1 MQDPGLRRSR
11 RAGCAGLIQCC
22 RVHEWSWNA
31 PSSFSKHQRAVAPP
45 SFSGR
50 LSAPKAVVSVR
61 HVSALLSL
69 FYVASSF
76 GIRGAARRTSL
87 PFFRTI
93 RAIPHGPTPA
103 RAQRLRSRSTRAVA
117 VVVVVA
123 HRSWRRVSLRAATR
137 PKGPKVLNRLYDR
150 RCRLP
155 IVLVG

>member
-1 MQDPGLRRSR
+1 MHELRRGR
-11 RAGCAGLIQCC
+11 RARCAVLIQGC

-31 PSSFSKHQRAVAPP
+31 PSQWPP

-50 LSAPKAVVSVR
+50 LRAPKAIVSVR

-93 RAIPHGPTPA
+93 RAILHGPSPA
-103 RAQRLRSRSTRAVA
+103 RAQRLRSRSTRAVG
-117 VVVVVA
+117 VVGVVVA
-123 HRSWRRVSLRAATR
+123 HRSWAVPGASWAPLEQL
-137 PKGPKVLNRLYDR
+137 KGS
-150 RCRLP
+150 
-155 IVLVG
+155 